1 MITKTGESI
10 SVSVV
15 PVTDD
20 VTITSS
26 SFPNARLKAVI
37 NKIKNMAKSNKLK
50 IITTEKDYN
59 RLSNIQKKNIQFLK
73 IGLKIE
79 KEKEF
84 KNFLLKKL

>member
-1 MITKTGESI
+1 
-10 SVSVV
+10 
-15 PVTDD
+15 
-20 VTITSS
+20 
-26 SFPNARLKAVI
+26 
-37 NKIKNMAKSNKLK
+37 MAKSNKLK

-73 IGLKIE
+73 IGLNIE

>member
-1 MITKTGESI
+1 MTFHEHYKYKNS
-10 SVSVV
+10 
-15 PVTDD
+15 D
-20 VTITSS
+20 
-26 SFPNARLKAVI
+26 I
-37 NKIKNMAKSNKLK
+37 NNIKNIAKSNKLK

>member
-1 MITKTGESI
+1 MT
-10 SVSVV
+10 
-15 PVTDD
+15 
-20 VTITSS
+20 
-26 SFPNARLKAVI
+26 FPDHYKYKNSDI
-37 NKIKNMAKSNKLK
+37 NSIKNMAKSNKLK